1 LASRYSVFL
10 TTSVE
15 AQLRNAPPQLQG
27 YVAGIVAL
35 LRADPT
41 AASVVFDIIEGERY
55 RTIVFPEGRGFLDYQ
70 VFEERHLIVLTDLI
84 WFIAPFRRR
93 RSQSYLDEDR
103 ERKYLHGRGL
113 YNWISYFES

>member
-15 AQLRNAPPQLQG
+15 AQPRNAPPQLQG

-41 AASVVFDIIEGERY
+41 AASIVFDIIEGDRY
-55 RTIVFPEGRGFLDYQ
+55 RTMIFPDGRGFLDYQ
-70 VFEERHLIVLTDLI
+70 VFADQRLIVLVDLI
-84 WFIAPFRRR
+84 WV
-93 RSQSYLDEDR
+93 
-103 ERKYLHGRGL
+103 
-113 YNWISYFES
+113 

>member
-1 LASRYSVFL
+1 MASRYSVFL

-27 YVAGIVAL
+27 YVAGIVAV

-55 RTIVFPEGRGFLDYQ
+55 RTIIFPEGRGFLDGG
-70 VFEERHLIVLTDLI
+70 
-84 WFIAPFRRR
+84 APHRGRVSVGRRPEAGLARRAASDQGR
-93 RSQSYLDEDR
+93 RSASTQNSFPSGSARTTQL
-103 ERKYLHGRGL
+103 
-113 YNWISYFES
+113 